1 MLYWR
6 GVAGRFARPLELPP
20 VLSPLFADSPP
31 WAQTNALIATYRLHP
46 DSKTVAQSTGFY
58 ADWLAI
64 VETYFAHPGVPPAEQ
79 APRPAILADIYAA
92 MANLEAQGG
101 GLAAATRYAAYALT
115 LAGPRKRML
124 KLPLA
129 LLDRVLPLGLATRAM
144 ELWGWALRARGRP

>member
-20 VLSPLFADSPP
+20 VLSPLFADLP
-31 WAQTNALIATYRLHP
+31 
-46 DSKTVAQSTGFY
+46 
-58 ADWLAI
+58 
-64 VETYFAHPGVPPAEQ
+64 
-79 APRPAILADIYAA
+79 
-92 MANLEAQGG
+92 
-101 GLAAATRYAAYALT
+101 RYAAYALT